1 MLINKINEDFKVA
14 YKNKQMEVKDFLGFL
29 KSELTKKNKEPNDTE
44 VITIIKSL
52 LKINNISLEKTG
64 ISSLKDIELNIL
76 NSYLPQELTKED
88 IINKIDNLIENNLKT
103 MPFII
108 KQFKDDN
115 VDMKLVVSLINEKLK
130 SL

>member
-52 LKINNISLEKTG
+52 LKNN
-64 ISSLKDIELNIL
+64 
-76 NSYLPQELTKED
+76 
-88 IINKIDNLIENNLKT
+88 NK
-103 MPFII
+103 
-108 KQFKDDN
+108 
-115 VDMKLVVSLINEKLK
+115 
-130 SL
+130 